1 MLNHIEPLLGKTLQ
15 DLRKAKNISQEQ
27 LAELQQLKQEEK
39 LCDYVLCGSVC
50 EGHKLQKEVNFSDTL
65 LVDGKQC
72 RIPGNKAS
80 LRWSRINAHGWFSYE
95 IKVKPEKENTI
106 SFLLGSATDFLSI
119 QIIIGNKTHVIKENI
134 SGLKEY
140 TFPYLADETGK
151 VRIRIGKSYKIMESK
166 RSIL

>member
-1 MLNHIEPLLGKTLQ
+1 M
-15 DLRKAKNISQEQ
+15 
-27 LAELQQLKQEEK
+27 
-39 LCDYVLCGSVC
+39 
-50 EGHKLQKEVNFSDTL
+50 QKEVNFSDTL

-72 RIPGNKAS
+72 RIPGNKAG

-119 QIIIGNKTHVIKENI
+119 QIIIGNETHVIKENI

-151 VRIRIGKSYKIMESK
+151 VRIRIDRIDANTPYIFTIKTK
-166 RSIL
+166 